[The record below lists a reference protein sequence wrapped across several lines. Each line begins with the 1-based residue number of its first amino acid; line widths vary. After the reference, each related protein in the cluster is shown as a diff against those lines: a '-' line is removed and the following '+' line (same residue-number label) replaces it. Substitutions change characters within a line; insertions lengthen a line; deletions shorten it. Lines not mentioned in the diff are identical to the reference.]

1 MAILKY
7 RILLIAFLILFFSSC
22 TSASRKEKKDPRKEQ
37 IETSPLTTLE
47 EKKHTPAKSRMATQ
61 LDSLGFFNITDID
74 STIQTALMYAQP
86 DNFTKQVLYD
96 DLKEAYLHPEA
107 AIALKEAHEILKRLH
122 PSYRFIIY
130 DAARPMSVQKKMWNI
145 VKGTP
150 QYMYVSNPAHGG
162 GLHNYGLAVD
172 LSILDSL
179 GTPLSMGTKVD
190 HFGIEAHITGEGELV
205 RQGKMSKE
213 EQQNRVLLRQVMKEA
228 GFRALPS
235 EWWHFN
241 LYSRE
246 VARRKYPLIP

>member
-1 MAILKY
+1 MTILKY
-7 RILLIAFLILFFSSC
+7 NVLFLAYLNVLFSSC
-22 TSASRKEKKDPRKEQ
+22 TFTSRKEK
-37 IETSPLTTLE
+37 IEINTSSLPTLGE
-47 EKKHTPAKSRMATQ
+47 SEPIPAKSRTATV
-61 LDSLGFFNITDID
+61 LDSLGLINITDID
-74 STIQTALMYAQP
+74 STIQIALIYAQP
-86 DNFTKQVLYD
+86 DNFTGQILYD

-107 AIALKEAHEILKRLH
+107 AIALKEAHERLKRLH
-122 PSYRFIIY
+122 PSCRFVIY
-130 DAARPMSVQKKMWNI
+130 DAARPMSVQQKMWNR

-150 QYMYVSNPAHGG
+150 QYRYVSNPAHGG

-190 HFGIEAHITGEGELV
+190 HLGTEAHITEEDELV
-205 RQGKMSKE
+205 RRGKMSKE
-213 EQQNRVLLRQVMKEA
+213 EQQNRALLRQVMKEA